1 MRSHAAEMLMQTGR
15 DCVALFGHAPDADC
29 RMLPHGWIALSG
41 EPLAADLNM
50 LGLTADADER
60 EFSQA
65 LESVQGRGLDVLLIV
80 DEGAEAARWAR
91 AAGLNA
97 VARVPLMERRAAPL
111 EPRGS
116 YLVHRAEP
124 DQVEA
129 TMRLAATAFS
139 LDEAAVVRVM
149 PASLFAASACDL
161 WVVEEAGRVLGCGI
175 FVRSGDHAGIYTMA
189 TPVENQRRGVGG
201 AVLATAMAHYQDD
214 GVTRFTLGATE
225 QGFGLYER
233 MGFEVVSRPEV
244 FVIGQST
251 QFSGD

>member
-1 MRSHAAEMLMQTGR
+1 MQTGR

-80 DEGAEAARWAR
+80 DEGAEA
-91 AAGLNA
+91 
-97 VARVPLMERRAAPL
+97 
-111 EPRGS
+111 
-116 YLVHRAEP
+116 
-124 DQVEA
+124 
-129 TMRLAATAFS
+129 
-139 LDEAAVVRVM
+139 
-149 PASLFAASACDL
+149 
-161 WVVEEAGRVLGCGI
+161 GRVLGCGI
-175 FVRSGDHAGIYTMA
+175 FVRSDDHVGIYTMA

-201 AVLATAMAHYQDD
+201 AVLATAMAHYQHD